1 MSAVEL
7 AGLTIEGPRGTI
19 VHGIDLSVEAGE
31 AIGIVGE
38 SGSGKSLT
46 LKSIIGLLPRGVR
59 VSAGTVTTSG
69 RLGMIFQDPL
79 SALDPLTTVGNHVIE
94 ICRHVRGMSRAA
106 ARARAVELFTEVGLP
121 DPGAKLRS
129 YPHQLSGGQR
139 QRVVLAIALA
149 AEPEI
154 LLCDEPTTAL
164 DVTVQAQVLALIE
177 TLRRERGLTVVFV
190 SHDLA
195 VVSQVCS
202 SVAVMQGGRIVERG
216 PTADVVTAP
225 RHPYTRSLIDAVLEV
240 PLPGALAVAPGSPA
254 FGHTGELR

>member
-1 MSAVEL
+1 MTAIEL
-7 AGLTIEGPRGTI
+7 TRVSIDGPHGTL
-19 VHGIDLSVEAGE
+19 VHGLELHVEAGE

-46 LKSIIGLLPRGVR
+46 LKAIIGLLPRGVH
-59 VSAGTVTTSG
+59 VSAGQITANG
-69 RLGMIFQDPL
+69 RLGMVFQDPL
-79 SALDPLTTVGNHVIE
+79 SALDPLATAGSQVIE
-94 ICRHVRGMSRAA
+94 ICRYVRGLSRSA
-106 ARARAVELFTEVGLP
+106 ARARAIELFTEVGLP
-121 DPGAKLRS
+121 DPVATMRS

-149 AEPEI
+149 GEPEI

-202 SVAVMQGGRIVERG
+202 SIVVMEAGRVVEAG
-216 PTADVVTAP
+216 PTTDVVSAP
-225 RHPYTRSLIDAVLEV
+225 RHPYTRSLVDAVLEV
-240 PLPGALAVAPGSPA
+240 P
-254 FGHTGELR
+254 

>member
-1 MSAVEL
+1 MSAIEV
-7 AGLTIEGPRGTI
+7 AGLSIDGPHGRL
-19 VHGIDLSVEAGE
+19 VHGIDLRVEAGE
-31 AIGIVGE
+31 AIGVVGE

-46 LKSIIGLLPRGVR
+46 LKAIIGLLPRGVR
-59 VSAGTVTTSG
+59 IAAGTVTTSG
-69 RLGMIFQDPL
+69 RLGMVFQDPL

-94 ICRHVRGMSRAA
+94 ICRHVRGMSRSA

-121 DPGAKLRS
+121 DPVARLRS

-177 TLRRERGLTVVFV
+177 TLRRDRGLTVVFV

-202 SVAVMQGGRIVERG
+202 SVVVMEAGRVVERG
-216 PTADVVTAP
+216 PTAQVVTAP
-225 RHPYTRSLIDAVLEV
+225 EHPYTRSLVDAVLEV
-240 PLPGALAVAPGSPA
+240 PRPGEPALTHPGDA
-254 FGHTGELR
+254 R